1 MADEPSSARGEIFRC
16 RDLSFEL
23 MHHGERRHIVENVT
37 LDVRR
42 GEFLTIVGA
51 SGTGKTT
58 LLRLLGGL
66 VPASGGTIS
75 FRGTPVGSPADG
87 VVVVFQDYSHA
98 LLQWRTV
105 AGNVALGLEGRVA
118 AAERAQR
125 VSAALEMVGLDHC
138 ADDH

>member
-1 MADEPSSARGEIFRC
+1 MAGETARDREDVFTC
-16 RDLSFEL
+16 RALSLAL
-23 MHHGERRHIVENVT
+23 MHHGARRRIVEDID

-75 FRGTPVGSPADG
+75 FRGRPVESPPEG

-105 AGNVALGLEGRVA
+105 AGNVALGLEGTVA
-118 AAERAQR
+118 TAESEQR
-125 VSAALEMVGLDHC
+125 VKTARSEER
-138 ADDH
+138 

>member
-1 MADEPSSARGEIFRC
+1 MAGDAGRDDIFAC
-16 RDLSFEL
+16 RELSLEL
-23 MHHGERRHIVENVT
+23 MHHGERRCIVDRIT

-66 VPASGGTIS
+66 AGATGGTIA
-75 FRGTPVGSPADG
+75 FRGKPVDSPPEG

-105 AGNVALGLEGRVA
+105 AGNVALGLEGTIDETDRDERVK
-118 AAERAQR
+118 Q
-125 VSAALEMVGLDHC
+125 
-138 ADDH
+138 

>member
-1 MADEPSSARGEIFRC
+1 
-16 RDLSFEL
+16 
-23 MHHGERRHIVENVT
+23 MHHGKRRRILDRIT

-66 VPASGGTIS
+66 AAADRRSCHVPRQAG
-75 FRGTPVGSPADG
+75 RRPARG

-105 AGNVALGLEGRVA
+105 ASNVALGLEGDVDA
-118 AAERAQR
+118 AQR
-125 VSAALEMVGLDHC
+125 RC
-138 ADDH
+138 AS